1 MLKLQNRSVIKVGGP
16 DAQRFLHNITTN
28 NVADMCT
35 HSTLYNLILN
45 SKGRYV
51 FDFFLTRCDGYF
63 LIECE
68 NADAVGIAEILKNYR
83 LKLKVRIKICDEYV
97 VYLDP
102 NQNIGEEGHTL
113 INESGVIVY
122 QDPRKAVMGTRI
134 LQPLAQEEGNSS
146 TGCGTGDYHKLR
158 VANTIPE
165 CSSEMLRG
173 ESFPMHYSLD
183 ELNAICRNK
192 GCYIGQEVTAR
203 MQRVGSKKRLYTI
216 RSKTGEPL
224 PEKGAV
230 VQGDTQVG
238 QVISVI
244 EEMGLC
250 VLEVERVVCGGCVK
264 IGHIE
269 CEIKT

>member
-28 NVADMCT
+28 NVADMCVQ
-35 HSTLYNLILN
+35 STLYNLILN

-51 FDFFLTRCDGYF
+51 FDFFLTRCDSYF

-68 NADAVGIAEILKNYR
+68 SVDAAGIVEVLKNYR
-83 LKLKVRIKICDEYV
+83 LQLKVRLKICDEYV
-97 VYLDP
+97 VYVDP
-102 NQNIGEEGHTL
+102 NQHIGKEGHTS
-113 INESGVIVY
+113 INESGVILY
-122 QDPRKAVMGTRI
+122 QDPRRAVMGTRI
-134 LQPLAQEEGNSS
+134 LRPLAQEEGIISDAYS
-146 TGCGTGDYHKLR
+146 HRDYHKLR

-173 ESFPMHYSLD
+173 ESFPMHFSLD
-183 ELNAICRNK
+183 ELNAICKNK

-216 RSKTGEPL
+216 RSKSGEPL
-224 PEKGAV
+224 KEEGAV
-230 VQGDTQVG
+230 LQGDTQVG
-238 QVISVI
+238 QVISI
-244 EEMGLC
+244 IDDCGLC
-250 VLEVERVVCGGCVK
+250 VLEVEKVARGECVN
-264 IGHIE
+264 IGRIE